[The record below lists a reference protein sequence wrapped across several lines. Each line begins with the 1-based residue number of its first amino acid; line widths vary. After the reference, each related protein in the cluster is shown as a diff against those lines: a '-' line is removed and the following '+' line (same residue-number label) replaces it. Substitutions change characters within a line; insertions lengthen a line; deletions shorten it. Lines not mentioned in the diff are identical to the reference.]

1 MNKDTGNFWQRLD
14 PRVKMMC
21 VFSLIGA
28 VAFTPV
34 HLYWKY
40 LVYVL
45 LIILLGIISRV
56 SLKYYLARFV
66 IFIPLLIFLGVMLL
80 VFSEKEWPQKMLIFY
95 NLWVKTLLTFCCFG
109 ILTLTVQ
116 FQHIIKSLDSMRLPK
131 MLTSILTF
139 AYHYVFLFKRE
150 AARYL
155 QARKSRS
162 FGKPINKSI
171 KWNWRWQQQKLKSAM
186 IIIPLLLFRV
196 LEQSQRIYVAMI
208 SRGYRESQD
217 PFPWMRTSVFRLKR
231 RDYLFALLFHLLLAV
246 TMLI

>member
-14 PRVKMMC
+14 PRVKMTC

-34 HLYWKY
+34 YLYWKY
-40 LVYVL
+40 LVYVS

-66 IFIPLLIFLGVMLL
+66 IFIPLLIFLGIMLL

-116 FQHIIKSLDSMRLPK
+116 FQHIIRSLDSMRLPK

-139 AYHYVFLFKRE
+139 AYHYVLLFKSE

-155 QARKSRS
+155 KARKSRS
-162 FGKPINKSI
+162 FGKSI
-171 KWNWRWQQQKLKSAM
+171 KWNWQWQQQKFKSVMAM
-186 IIIPLLLFRV
+186 VPLFLIRV
-196 LEQSQRIYVAMI
+196 LEQSQRTYVAML
-208 SRGYRESQD
+208 SRGFRENQD
-217 PFPWMRTSVFRLKR
+217 PFPWMRSSAFRLNR
-231 RDYLFALLFHLLLAV
+231 RDYLFALSFHLPLV
-246 TMLI
+246 VIVIV